1 MSIHMLRTLLLMIAV
16 AMSSATMIGCQ
27 PSGKV
32 GAVATESMNKGSVSV
47 QRGNDV
53 EVKLP
58 ENPSTGYAW
67 KRTSDLGL
75 NVLAK
80 VSSTFVQ
87 NDNPKGAVGVG
98 GMRVFRYHAI
108 TKGINTLQYV
118 LVPPGKQPSA
128 SDKSYTI
135 TIEVTDCQM

>member
-1 MSIHMLRTLLLMIAV
+1 MFQRSTRVLLLA
-16 AMSSATMIGCQ
+16 AALAATTMTTIGCQ

-32 GAVATESMNKGSVSV
+32 GAVATESMNKGSIKV
-47 QRGNDV
+47 QRGDDV

-75 NVLAK
+75 NVVAK
-80 VSSTFVQ
+80 VSSTYEG

-98 GMRVFRYHAI
+98 GMRIFRYHAI
-108 TKGINTLQYV
+108 TKGICTLQYV
-118 LVPPGKQPSA
+118 LVPPGQEPSA
-128 SDKSYTI
+128 SDKGYTI
-135 TIEVTDCQM
+135 TIEVSD